1 MGKKKEK
8 NYRCSA
14 CGFECEKEEELIAH
28 CNKDHKH
35 DPKLLFNMIGKFGSL
50 EHATMAFNMMRSDY
64 LTMTGRVEQLM
75 KENKQQKAELS
86 RYAAAINI
94 YNEAASGVSRTMNLL
109 QSALAPFQEP
119 SKDES

>member
-1 MGKKKEK
+1 M

-35 DPKLLFNMIGKFGSL
+35 DPNLLFNMIGKFGSL
-50 EHATMAFNMMRSDY
+50 EHATMAFNMMLSDY

-94 YNEAASGVSRTMNLL
+94 YNEAASGVSRTMKLFRL
-109 QSALAPFQEP
+109 H
-119 SKDES
+119 

>member
-1 MGKKKEK
+1 MGKKKM

-35 DPKLLFNMIGKFGSL
+35 DPELLFNMIGKFGSL
-50 EHATMAFNMMRSDY
+50 EHATMAFNMMLSDY

>member
-1 MGKKKEK
+1 MGKKKM

-14 CGFECEKEEELIAH
+14 CGFECEKEEELIGH
-28 CNKDHKH
+28 CNKEHKH
-35 DPKLLFNMIGKFGSL
+35 DPNLLFNMIGKFGSL
-50 EHATMAFNMMRSDY
+50 EHATMAFNMMLSDY